1 MPPRLIQVTPGD
13 GGFTRRRAGRGF
25 TYWGGN
31 GKRITA
37 ADQLQR
43 IQDLVI
49 PPAWTQVW
57 IAAEDNAHIQATG
70 VDDAGRTQY
79 LYHPAWRE
87 ARDEEKFIRSLA
99 FAQRLPTLRR
109 AVTRDLRGT
118 DERTRALAVAVRLID
133 RIGMR
138 VGGAEY
144 AEENGSFGVTTLQRR
159 HVTITGDS
167 VHLVF
172 RGKSGNE
179 WDVVLDDAAVARF
192 LERAPQ
198 RPRTGDAIA
207 YPVQEG
213 RRRTWR
219 GISAA
224 EVNGYLAGVAGEGFT
239 AKDFRTWQGTVV
251 MAGALAQAFRTGDTS
266 PQAVTAAVAATA
278 EWLHNTPAVARAS
291 YVHPRVIEL
300 FEKGRVVAPGK
311 VTDAKVL
318 ALLGSQP

>member
-1 MPPRLIQVTPGD
+1 MPKLIQVAPGE

-37 ADQLQR
+37 EDQLER
-43 IQDLVI
+43 IRDLVI

-57 IAAEDNAHIQATG
+57 IASEENAHIQATG

-87 ARDEEKFIRSLA
+87 ARDEEKYIRSIA
-99 FAQRLPTLRR
+99 FAQRLPALRR
-109 AVTRDLRGT
+109 AVTRDIKGT

-133 RIGMR
+133 SIGMR

-159 HVTITGDS
+159 HVTIDGDL
-167 VHLVF
+167 VRLVF

-179 WDVVLDDAAVARF
+179 WDVALEDRAVARF

-198 RPRTGDAIA
+198 RPRTADAIA

-213 RRRTWR
+213 RRRRWL
-219 GISAA
+219 GVSAA
-224 EVNGYLAGVAGEGFT
+224 EVNGYLAGIAGEGFT

-251 MAGALAQAFRTGDTS
+251 MADALARAYRAGDTS
-266 PQAVTAAVAATA
+266 PAAVTGAVKATA
-278 EWLHNTPAVARAS
+278 EWLHNTPTVARSS

-300 FEKGRVVAPGK
+300 FEKGQVLPRGK
-311 VTDAKVL
+311 ATDAKVL
-318 ALLGSQP
+318 ALLGS